1 MNIDK
6 ELNADNWMLTK
17 PRIAN
22 ELIIM
27 MRRLLDAMGED
38 AQVFADY
45 CTYIDQH
52 AGEATDYERGL
63 VDAGNA
69 LSRDFIIE
77 ISKDLIEAAGGNIT
91 LESERLSTVDDLRH
105 IATALN
111 QHIELRAL
119 YEEWEQ

>member
-6 ELNADNWMLTK
+6 EFNADNWMITK

-45 CTYIDQH
+45 CTYVDQH
-52 AGEATDYERGL
+52 TGEATDYERGL

-111 QHIELRAL
+111 RHIELRAL